1 MQDKIGAVAGNIW
14 SHLEKTG
21 EMSPRKL
28 GTAVKEKSDVV
39 YMALG
44 WLARENKVEFD
55 AMKSTFKVKLNK
67 S

>member
-1 MQDKIGAVAGNIW
+1 MQDRIGAAAGNIW

-28 GTAVKEKSDVV
+28 GIAVKEKSDVV

-44 WLARENKVEFD
+44 WLARENKVEFN
-55 AMKSTFKVKLNK
+55 AMKNTFKVKLNK

>member
-1 MQDKIGAVAGNIW
+1 MKDKIGSVAGNIW
-14 SHLEKTG
+14 SQLEKTG

-28 GTAVKEKSDVV
+28 STTVKEKSDVV

-44 WLARENKVEFD
+44 WLARENKVEFNP
-55 AMKSTFKVKLNK
+55 MKSTFRVKLNK